1 MSPIAIKS
9 PLIPKPD
16 RENLDLPRILCL
28 HGGGTNST
36 IFRAQCRVL
45 IAQLK
50 SHFRLVFADAPFPSE
65 PGPDVVSVYRDFG
78 PFKRWLRSKPEHPL
92 MDPKSAVAEIDRSLY
107 AAMQDDNAI
116 GGTGEWVGI
125 LGFSQGAKVAASVLF
140 RQQVRTQLR
149 GPSSGSSAAKGAAGV
164 HFRFAVLMAGQG
176 PIVSFDPELRMNEA
190 LVSAS
195 DIAPLGAPSAAC
207 LAREEHVLRLPTIHV
222 HGTLDPGIERHR
234 LLLETYCCPK
244 ARRLVQWEGAHRVP
258 IKTRDVA
265 ALVYEILEV
274 ARLTGVRVVV

>member
-1 MSPIAIKS
+1 MTVIKS

-16 RENLDLPRILCL
+16 TSNLHLPRILCL

-45 IAQLK
+45 IAQLR

-78 PFKRWLRSKPEHPL
+78 PFKRWLRSKPEHPHVE
-92 MDPKSAVAEIDRSLY
+92 PTSAVDEIDRSLY
-107 AAMQDDNAI
+107 IAMEDDNAV

-125 LGFSQGAKVAASVLF
+125 LGFSQGARVAASLLF
-140 RQQVRTQLR
+140 RQQVRTQLL
-149 GPSSGSSAAKGAAGV
+149 GDSACAI

-176 PIVSFDPELRMNEA
+176 PIVSLDPRLPMNEA
-190 LVSAS
+190 LVDAS
-195 DIAPLGAPSAAC
+195 EIALLGAPSAAC
-207 LAREEHVLRLPTIHV
+207 LARGEHVLRLPTIHV
-222 HGTLDPGIERHR
+222 HGMLDPGIARHR
-234 LLLETYCCPK
+234 FLLETYCCPR

-258 IKTRDVA
+258 IKTNDVA
-265 ALVYEILEV
+265 ALVFEILDV
-274 ARLTGVRVVV
+274 AKLTGVHIL